1 MKNKIY
7 VNESQKTIDGFGNEW
22 EKFDQSILDKNELDE
37 ISKRYF
43 DIFPL
48 EKLSK
53 EKIGFDL
60 GCGSGRFS
68 IFIAD
73 KVKLLHCIDPSDS
86 INVAKK
92 KLKHFNNCVFHKKK
106 VEDLDLDD
114 HSMDF
119 GFSLGVLHHTLDPQ
133 RGISICGKMLKKDA
147 PFLIYLYYAF
157 DNKPMWFRLIW
168 NLSNFFRLIISRL
181 PNKIKNFVTEFIAFF
196 IYFPLARISKLLEKF
211 FKLNVENLP
220 LSAYRNLSYYTMRTD
235 SLDRFGTRIEKR
247 FTKKQI
253 EAMLIK
259 AGFYDI
265 SFSDKIPY
273 WCAICYKN

>member
-1 MKNKIY
+1 ML
-7 VNESQKTIDGFGNEW
+7 Q
-22 EKFDQSILDKNELDE
+22 
-37 ISKRYF
+37 
-43 DIFPL
+43 
-48 EKLSK
+48 
-53 EKIGFDL
+53 
-60 GCGSGRFS
+60 
-68 IFIAD
+68 
-73 KVKLLHCIDPSDS
+73 
-86 INVAKK
+86 KK

-181 PNKIKNFVTEFIAFF
+181 PNKIKNFVTELIAFF